1 MEPTAAARPGI
12 KPFEAADDLQSGEE
26 CAQYLQACM
35 DEAPEDAAL
44 FTKAVGDVARARGMM
59 QLARDTG
66 ITREGLYKALGEQ
79 GNPSFAGTAVQRGRA
94 IGAGLTTQRVL
105 LCLSRVAGP
114 RQLGKLCRHRGVAP
128 CELLDRQVV
137 GLVVGEPQIVR

>member
-1 MEPTAAARPGI
+1 MNPTAAAQLGI
-12 KPFEAADDLQSGEE
+12 KHFEAADYLQSDED

-44 FTKAVGDVARARGMM
+44 FTKAVGDIARARGMM

-79 GNPSFAGTAVQRGRA
+79 GNPSFATVVKVMHALACSSTWARGRCRA
-94 IGAGLTTQRVL
+94 DNP
-105 LCLSRVAGP
+105 AGP
-114 RQLGKLCRHRGVAP
+114 TPSQP
-128 CELLDRQVV
+128 
-137 GLVVGEPQIVR
+137 GECSPATPQT